1 MTEGSSAL
9 SLPTIQTV
17 AREGR
22 RSQEDKAKGWWGVWG
37 ESGGVTLIPALNMVS
52 AAVVL
57 TIGLVT

>member
-22 RSQEDKAKGWWGVWG
+22 SQEDKAKGWRGVWG